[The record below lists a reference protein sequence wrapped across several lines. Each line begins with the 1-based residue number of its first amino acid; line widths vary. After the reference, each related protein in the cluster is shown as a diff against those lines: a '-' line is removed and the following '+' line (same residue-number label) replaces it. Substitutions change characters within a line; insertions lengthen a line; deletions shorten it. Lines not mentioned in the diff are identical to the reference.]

1 MKALVI
7 NKYGGPEVLTL
18 REMPVPVAE
27 SGKILVQI
35 KFAGINPVDF
45 KIRKGKVFFLS
56 GFKFPKIL
64 GGDIAGVVE
73 NAPKESPFKPGD
85 RVFAMLNI
93 KGGGYGGYA
102 AIPSDWLCK
111 IPENVDFRDAAALPL
126 AGLTALQSLKD
137 LGKIKTGTKVLI
149 NGASGGVGHLA
160 VQIAKWYGAEVTAVC
175 SGKNKEWVNSLGADK
190 VVDYTEKH
198 PLELTEL
205 FDIVFDAVAK
215 LPVLKA
221 GKLLTEHGVY
231 ISTMPLPLIFMR
243 QFLNVF
249 SGKKF
254 YAIMAKPSGKDLEL
268 LSTMMAENALMPF
281 VERVYALSEG
291 KEAHR
296 YIESERVRGK
306 LVFDL
311 NI

>member
-1 MKALVI
+1 MKALLI

-18 REMPVPVAE
+18 GEIPAPVAE

-45 KIRKGKVFFLS
+45 KIRKGMVFFLS

-64 GGDIAGVVE
+64 GGDIAGIVE
-73 NAPKESPFKPGD
+73 NQPEGSPYKSGD
-85 RVFAMLNI
+85 RVFAMLNF
-93 KGGGYGGYA
+93 KGGGYAGYA
-102 AIPSDWLCK
+102 AIPSEWLCK
-111 IPENVDFRDAAALPL
+111 IPENVGFRDAAALPL
-126 AGLTALQSLKD
+126 AGLTALQSLKE
-137 LGKIKTGTKVLI
+137 LGKIRTGVKVLI

-175 SGKNKEWVNSLGADK
+175 SGKNKDWVLSLGADN
-190 VVDYTEKH
+190 VVDYTEKD
-198 PLELTEL
+198 PMELTEQ

-221 GKLLTEHGVY
+221 GKLLKEQGVY
-231 ISTMPLPLIFMR
+231 ISTMPLPLIFIR
-243 QFLNVF
+243 QLLNVF

-268 LSTMMAENALMPF
+268 LSNMMAGNALMPF
-281 VERVYALSEG
+281 VERVYALSQG
-291 KEAHR
+291 KEAHQ

-311 NI
+311 NL